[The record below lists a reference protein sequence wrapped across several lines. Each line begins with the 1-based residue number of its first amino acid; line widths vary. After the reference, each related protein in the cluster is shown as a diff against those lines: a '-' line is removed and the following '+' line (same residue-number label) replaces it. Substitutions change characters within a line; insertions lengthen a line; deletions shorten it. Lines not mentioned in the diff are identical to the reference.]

1 MKFNAFSSRIAAVCV
16 LFAAVEASGHNHGHI
31 HSRRH
36 QHVSA
41 QQKDQVEKRAV
52 TCDFPT
58 DEGLVAVTPSEQNA
72 GWAMAPDRP
81 CKAGQWCPY
90 ACPSGMVSMQWN
102 PEVTSYT
109 YPGSMDGG
117 LYCDHNGNLQKGF
130 PDRPLCEPG
139 TGTVSVQNKCSSGGV
154 SFCQTVMPGL
164 EDMIIPT
171 WVEGTA
177 DLAVPGSTFFAE
189 TAAHYYI
196 NPPGVSPTDA
206 CVWGDS
212 SKAIGNWA
220 PFVAGANTESDGR
233 TYVKLG
239 WNPIYTNAYSN
250 QVPEFGMEIVC
261 DGDGC
266 EGLPCKFDPAS
277 NGFNEME
284 GDYTIGDGGAAFCVV
299 TVPSGKKANIVVFE
313 GSGSDSASTTSSSSS
328 VAPTSTSKSS
338 SSKATTTS
346 SASSTSSPASSATSS
361 DASASGATSKKG
373 SHHASATSSG
383 GSIASASASFSYAPH
398 VFIETGSSNN
408 TMPSQTSS
416 MTTMTTMTSAASTAS
431 STASA
436 KAAATST
443 SSAASSNAVS
453 FMGFIVTVF
462 VAGLLSSA

>member
-1 MKFNAFSSRIAAVCV
+1 MKFNAFSTRVAAVFV
-16 LFAAVEASGHNHGHI
+16 LFAAVEASGHGHGHI

-41 QQKDQVEKRAV
+41 QQKDQLEKRAV

-58 DEGLVAVTPSEQNA
+58 NEGLVAVTPSEQNA

-90 ACPSGMVSMQWN
+90 ACPSGMISMQWN

-117 LYCDHNGNLQKGF
+117 LYCDENGNLQKGF

-171 WVEGTA
+171 WVQDTA

-196 NPPGVSPTDA
+196 NPPGVGPTDA
-206 CVWGDS
+206 CVWGDP

-220 PFVAGANTESDGR
+220 PFVAGANTDIDGS

-266 EGLPCKFDPAS
+266 DGLPCKFDPAS
-277 NGFNEME
+277 NGFNEMT

-313 GSGSDSASTTSSSSS
+313 GSGSATTSSSSS
-328 VAPTSTSKSS
+328 VAPISTSKSS

-361 DASASGATSKKG
+361 DAGASGASTKKG

-408 TMPSQTSS
+408 SMPAQTSS
-416 MTTMTTMTSAASTAS
+416 MTTMATMATMTSVASTAS

-436 KAAATST
+436 KASATST
-443 SSAASSNAVS
+443 SGAASSNAVS
-453 FMGFIVTVF
+453 FMSLIVTVF
-462 VAGLLSSA
+462 LAGLLSSA